1 MGGSHWPAAVAAA
14 TAGRDWPPAA
24 WRGANDRLFGAGH
37 RRGQGVVHRPP
48 YVAVAAGQKRESPV
62 LTAAQQLCHHH
73 RRPRYLAAANR
84 PAGTGAP
91 AAANGQ
97 RHSRW

>member
-48 YVAVAAGQKRESPV
+48 YVAVAAGH
-62 LTAAQQLCHHH
+62 TARAVVRARLRQCLVELDVACRVHVGRIAGVVH
-73 RRPRYLAAANR
+73 RD
-84 PAGTGAP
+84 AG
-91 AAANGQ
+91 
-97 RHSRW
+97 RRS